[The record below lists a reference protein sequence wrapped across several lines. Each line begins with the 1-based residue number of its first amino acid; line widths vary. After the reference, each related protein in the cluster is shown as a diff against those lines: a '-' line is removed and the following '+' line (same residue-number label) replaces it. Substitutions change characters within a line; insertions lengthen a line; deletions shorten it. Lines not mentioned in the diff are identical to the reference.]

1 MGKNKIVSVAD
12 HQNKTDVNKIILDE
26 NGQKLL
32 NSIAAFRNSTSFVKF
47 CMETNNT
54 TCDTKNL
61 QKFNRFAKQGQYMF
75 LIKNRIINNFASF
88 LMNGQRIC

>member
-1 MGKNKIVSVAD
+1 MGKHKIVSVAD
-12 HQNKTDVNKIILDE
+12 HQNKTDVKKIRLE
-26 NGQKLL
+26 KKACQKLL
-32 NSIAAFRNSTSFVKF
+32 NSTSFVKF

-61 QKFNRFAKQGQYMF
+61 QKLSGFAKEGQYMF

-88 LMNGQRIC
+88 FNEWPKNLLVKLL